1 MEVNTYYLELI
12 FILLNIFQQ
21 QKLMKNVMQTEIL
34 FLEKKDKKH
43 SKKNLI
49 VNLLKLILVEKI
61 MMQTMK
67 LVEYRSLSVGLKK
80 MR

>member
-34 FLEKKDKKH
+34 FLEKKVKKH
-43 SKKNLI
+43 QKKNLI